1 LIAPLGETQ
10 KRSAYGNASGV
21 HVFFL
26 LEALPHPGNSL
37 PKGIK
42 KFAHLKN
49 EKIYVNAMHLEVEGA
64 GSYSSPVLAKIRK
77 KILFTPTTKR
87 ARASDEEQE
96 EKNKSGYERE
106 KVFVRRDNDANVVAQ
121 RVRVLAILALVRSTS
136 GNAREES
143 MNRDFNAAIN
153 TR

>member
-1 LIAPLGETQ
+1 
-10 KRSAYGNASGV
+10 
-21 HVFFL
+21 
-26 LEALPHPGNSL
+26 
-37 PKGIK
+37 
-42 KFAHLKN
+42 
-49 EKIYVNAMHLEVEGA
+49 MHLEVEGA
-64 GSYSSPVLAKIRK
+64 ESYSSPVLAKIRK

-121 RVRVLAILALVRSTS
+121 RVRVLAMLALVRSTS